1 MPEYIPD
8 PMLGYLEQSERS
20 HPRLAVV
27 PELDLDVAVGGDLAH
42 RRLVVVAILV
52 PQRLALLANL

>member
-1 MPEYIPD
+1 
-8 PMLGYLEQSERS
+8 MLGDFEESERS

>member
-1 MPEYIPD
+1 
-8 PMLGYLEQSERS
+8 MLGYLEESERS

-42 RRLVVVAILV
+42 RRLVVVAILM
-52 PQRLALLANL
+52 PERLALLANL

>member
-1 MPEYIPD
+1 MAEIIPD
-8 PMLGYLEQSERS
+8 SVLGDLEETERS

-52 PQRLALLANL
+52 PERLALLANL